1 MNIKQAATGIQHMDE
16 YLNEASAATVL
27 WDVGV
32 LLGRIA
38 AQGEEIERLR
48 ENNNQLRG
56 ALQEVRIWLHSA
68 GRRPEECHNMSVI
81 DDALRAALK
90 EGT

>member
-1 MNIKQAATGIQHMDE
+1 MNIKQAAIGIQHMDE

-38 AQGEEIERLR
+38 AQGEEIKRMR
-48 ENNNQLRG
+48 H
-56 ALQEVRIWLHSA
+56 ALEMIAH
-68 GRRPEECHNMSVI
+68 RRHDGTPAYGDVLMCDLAN
-81 DDALRAALK
+81 DAL
-90 EGT
+90 EDSS